1 MLVSASILNADFA
14 RLGKEVQTVDQA
26 GADWIHLDV
35 MDGTFVPNLTFGAP
49 IIQSIRKCTSKIF
62 DVHLMIDK
70 PERYIKD
77 FIGAG
82 ADYITFHPESTDTI
96 AEIIQ
101 ILKEERIKVGLSLK
115 PSTTVES
122 ILPYLDK
129 IDLVLVMSVEPGFG
143 GQKFQDCSIK
153 KLRELKKLKDSNPAY
168 RFLISVDGGI
178 NNETSVRVRALGI
191 VDVMVAG
198 TFIFKSEDYRIPI
211 KLMKGEKL
219 V

>member
-1 MLVSASILNADFA
+1 
-14 RLGKEVQTVDQA
+14 
-26 GADWIHLDV
+26 
-35 MDGTFVPNLTFGAP
+35 MDGSFVPNLTFGAP

-77 FIGAG
+77 FINSG
-82 ADYITFHPESTDTI
+82 ADYITIHPESTDKI
-96 AEIIQ
+96 QEILQ

-115 PSTTVES
+115 PNTTIES
-122 ILPYLDK
+122 VLPYLEN

-153 KLRELKKLKDSNPAY
+153 KLRELKKLKESNPAFHY
-168 RFLISVDGGI
+168 LISVDGGI
-178 NNETSVRVRALGI
+178 NNETSVRVRALGV

-198 TFIFKSEDYRIPI
+198 TFIFKSEDYMIPI
-211 KLMKGEKL
+211 KIMKGEKL

>member
-1 MLVSASILNADFA
+1 MIVSASILNADFA
-14 RLGKEVQTVDQA
+14 RLGKEIQTVDQA

-35 MDGTFVPNLTFGAP
+35 MDGNFVPNLTFGAP
-49 IIQSIRKCTSKIF
+49 IIQSIRKCTNKPF

-70 PERYIKD
+70 PERYIKE
-77 FIGAG
+77 FINAG
-82 ADYITFHPESTDTI
+82 ADYITIHPESSDKI

-101 ILKEERIKVGLSLK
+101 LLKEERIKVGLSLK
-115 PSTTVES
+115 PNTSVES
-122 ILPYLDK
+122 ILHYLDK

-153 KLRELKKLKDSNPAY
+153 KLRELKKLKESNPGY

-178 NNETSVRVRALGI
+178 NNETSVRVRSLGI

-198 TFIFKSEDYRIPI
+198 TFIFKSEDYKIPI
-211 KLMKGEKL
+211 KIMKGEKL